1 MDAKKIE
8 KNAKKILEAR
18 KERLKS
24 ASITEKERKELA
36 RLVEEAL
43 ITGLEALKFLDMEAE
58 ITILG
63 DIKNGKPVTSAK
75 DLMFTHLSTHS
86 RKEQAYSLMIG
97 ALEIARL
104 NKDLPKPLL
113 ERIGPAIKEA
123 WKGLNDYIVND
134 SPIAPKLQG
143 QEIH

>member
-8 KNAKKILEAR
+8 KNAKKILETR
-18 KERLKS
+18 KERLKNLP
-24 ASITEKERKELA
+24 IFEEDKKELA
-36 RLVEEAL
+36 NLAKEA
-43 ITGLEALKFLDMEAE
+43 IIIAMEALKFIGMEAE
-58 ITILG
+58 TTILG
-63 DIKNGKPVTSAK
+63 DLKNCKPVTSAK
-75 DLMFTHLSTHS
+75 DLIFTHISTHS
-86 RKEQAYSLMIG
+86 HQEQVYSLMIG

-104 NKDLPKPLL
+104 NKDLPRPLL
-113 ERIGPAIKEA
+113 ERIGPAIEKA